1 MNRKKRIR
9 KRLRLV
15 LAILFLL
22 ALAALWV
29 FRLSPTFRALT
40 ENTVINAAS
49 SALYEAVTE
58 QLYTGTVDFTRLVL
72 FEKDADGNITAMH
85 TDMGQVARLKAEVFA
100 ILDDFIS
107 QIDVRGLSIPVGD
120 LLLPEFCAGQGARIP
135 IKVLALTTT
144 DAEFY
149 SELTAAGM
157 NQTLVTTSM
166 TFSVDMV
173 VLTALGRQNVTVES
187 TVMLGQTVLLGQVPD
202 TLITLGE

>member
-15 LAILFLL
+15 LAIILLL
-22 ALAALWV
+22 ALAALWI

-120 LLLPEFCAGQGARIP
+120 LLLPEFFAGQGARLP

-144 DAEFY
+144 DADFY

>member
-15 LAILFLL
+15 LVILLLL

-49 SALYEAVTE
+49 TALYEAVTE

-120 LLLPEFCAGQGARIP
+120 LLLPEFFAGQGARLP

-144 DAEFY
+144 DADFY

>member
-15 LAILFLL
+15 LAILLL
-22 ALAALWV
+22 LSLAALWV

-58 QLYTGTVDFTRLVL
+58 QLYTGTVDYTRLVL

-120 LLLPEFCAGQGARIP
+120 LLLPEFFAGQGARLP

-144 DAEFY
+144 DADFY

>member
-15 LAILFLL
+15 LAILLL
-22 ALAALWV
+22 LSLAALWV

-120 LLLPEFCAGQGARIP
+120 LLLPEFFAGQGARLP

-144 DAEFY
+144 DADFY

-166 TFSVDMV
+166 TFSVDMT